1 MSQAVMGQNSK
12 SPAAPA
18 PIDKDPVIGYFQRSE
33 LPLASLLF
41 VLPLI
46 VLYELGT
53 RFIVAQPATG
63 GETRIIAF
71 TLMREF
77 FSLFG
82 ATGQYLPCLA
92 VVGILL
98 TWHIARNDP
107 WQFKYSTLWG
117 MAIEAVVLSLPVL
130 ALSFAV
136 TRYLPPLASP
146 LIDARSMVVLSIGAG
161 VYEELV
167 FRLAAI
173 TGLNLLLIDLF
184 GMKKTIGYPLMV
196 ALSAVLFSSY
206 HYLGNETFHI
216 QTFVFR
222 TVAGVYFGAVFV
234 LRGFGVTAGCHAF
247 YDILVVLLPVFT
259 WGSH

>member
-1 MSQAVMGQNSK
+1 MSQAVLTSTSK
-12 SPAAPA
+12 TTPKPSE
-18 PIDKDPVIGYFQRSE
+18 IDKDPVIGYFQRSE

-53 RFIVAQPATG
+53 RFVVVQPPSG

-82 ATGQYLPCLA
+82 ATGKYLPCLA

-98 TWHIARNDP
+98 TWHIARNDV
-107 WQFKYSTLWG
+107 WHFKFSTILG
-117 MAIEAVVLSLPVL
+117 MTIESVVLALPVL
-130 ALSFAV
+130 ALSYAV
-136 TRYLPPLASP
+136 TRYVPLSAP
-146 LIDARSMVVLSIGAG
+146 IIDARSMLVLSIGAG
-161 VYEELV
+161 IYEELV

-173 TGLNLLLIDLF
+173 TGLNLILIDAL
-184 GMKKTIGYPLMV
+184 GVKKLIAYPLMV
-196 ALSAVLFSSY
+196 GLSAVLFSGY
-206 HYLGNETFHI
+206 HYLGAEAFHM

-222 TVAGVYFGAVFV
+222 TAAGLFFGAVFV
-234 LRGFGVTAGCHAF
+234 LRGFGITTGSHAF
-247 YDILVVLLPVFT
+247 YDVIVVLLPVVT
-259 WGSH
+259 RAQA